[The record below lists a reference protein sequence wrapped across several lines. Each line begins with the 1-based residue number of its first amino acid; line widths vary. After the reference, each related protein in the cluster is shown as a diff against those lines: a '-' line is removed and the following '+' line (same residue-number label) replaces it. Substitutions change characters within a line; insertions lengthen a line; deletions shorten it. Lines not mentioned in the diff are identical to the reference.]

1 MSSYSFPHILC
12 QKRKQAKQEPNL
24 GQLAHKIWME
34 LQIFVL
40 IHEIVCIEHCLQQAR

>member
-24 GQLAHKIWME
+24 GQLASSQN
-34 LQIFVL
+34 LNGVANFCVNP
-40 IHEIVCIEHCLQQAR
+40 